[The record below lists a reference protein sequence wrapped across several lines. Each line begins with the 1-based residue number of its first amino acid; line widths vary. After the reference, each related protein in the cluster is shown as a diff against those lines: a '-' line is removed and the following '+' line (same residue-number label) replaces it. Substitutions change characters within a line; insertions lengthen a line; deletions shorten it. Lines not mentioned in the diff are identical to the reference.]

1 MCGSLQP
8 LFLLYR
14 MIKFSHIR
22 QSNRKPH
29 VSPFFLNTMIGVSSI
44 IRIFGPK
51 LKNIIYETQHPSAI
65 LMAVRLP
72 VRLEP
77 DPRV

>member
-1 MCGSLQP
+1 
-8 LFLLYR
+8 
-14 MIKFSHIR
+14 
-22 QSNRKPH
+22 
-29 VSPFFLNTMIGVSSI
+29 MIGVSSK

>member
-29 VSPFFLNTMIGVSSI
+29 VSPFFLNTLIGVSSK
-44 IRIFGPK
+44 IRIFGPQ
-51 LKNIIYETQHPSAI
+51 LIIMSYETHRPSDI
-65 LMAVRLP
+65 LRAVRLP